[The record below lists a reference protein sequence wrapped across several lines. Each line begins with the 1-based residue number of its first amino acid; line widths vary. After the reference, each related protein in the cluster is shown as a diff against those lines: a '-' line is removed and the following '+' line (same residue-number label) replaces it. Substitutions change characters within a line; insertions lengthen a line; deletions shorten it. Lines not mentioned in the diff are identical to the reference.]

1 MRKYTHP
8 THPHVTVFEVPK
20 KQLDHIDFALCKQPK
35 ETLKSYY
42 KRQEK
47 KPDLLSNGGIF
58 HMADGATYFNFID
71 EGEVIAGWHW
81 YNMGMGIVDGE
92 LKYGN
97 VSAEKWTDF
106 VSAYPPLVAE
116 GKALPITFAT
126 ENGGKKKRKVLAYN
140 DSTVFLIEIWTPG
153 MRFGEMQDM
162 LIEMGVTHAI
172 NLDGGESTLT
182 LADGVEVN
190 SPVGTY
196 RRPVDNVVALY
207 LKKRYRVQVGA
218 WKTKKYAENRLKL
231 IRALPDRIKA
241 GYAGAILVYVDGWW
255 KVQTCSMS
263 TREAAE
269 RVEADL
275 HSLGIT
281 DTFIT
286 GG

>member
-1 MRKYTHP
+1 MKKYTHP
-8 THPHVTVFEVPK
+8 EHSHVTIFEVPK

-81 YNMGMGIVDGE
+81 YNMGMGVVDGE

-97 VSAEKWTDF
+97 VSAEKWKDF

-140 DSTVFLIEIWTPG
+140 DSTVFLIEVWTPG

-162 LIEMGVTHAI
+162 LIEMGVTYAI
-172 NLDGGESTLT
+172 NLDGGGSTLT
-182 LADGVEVN
+182 A
-190 SPVGTY
+190 P
-196 RRPVDNVVALY
+196 RPHQS
-207 LKKRYRVQVGA
+207 RVQERPPCVRGRVVEGA
-218 WKTKKYAENRLKL
+218 
-231 IRALPDRIKA
+231 
-241 GYAGAILVYVDGWW
+241 GG
-255 KVQTCSMS
+255 
-263 TREAAE
+263 
-269 RVEADL
+269 RVL
-275 HSLGIT
+275 
-281 DTFIT
+281 
-286 GG
+286 